1 MEVNKYIVL
10 DEATGHFVTNE
21 EYKGQTRK
29 LRELEGN
36 HEIYLQQMNFMN
48 EKMSSNEKLSAMVSD
63 LQKQATKTKGMLKLK
78 DEFINNFRRDISV
91 LDQEFT
97 QSISLLREYIQDWAP
112 NEPMGFGS
120 YCEILKKL
128 KEKLGEFHSQNLVF
142 MVEVSIIFG

>member
-1 MEVNKYIVL
+1 
-10 DEATGHFVTNE
+10 
-21 EYKGQTRK
+21 
-29 LRELEGN
+29 
-36 HEIYLQQMNFMN
+36 MNFVN

-63 LQKQATKTKGMLKLK
+63 LQKQATETKGMLKLK

-97 QSISLLREYIQDWAP
+97 QSISLLREYIQDWTP

-142 MVEVSIIFG
+142 MVEVRILFFLNN